1 MTDRSCGDFSNF
13 ALGCLIVSMF
23 YSILATATE
32 VVIFAAGAAMMI
44 LAARVVL

>member
-1 MTDRSCGDFSNF
+1 MS
-13 ALGCLIVSMF
+13 IF

-32 VVIFAAGAAMMI
+32 VVIFAAGAALMI